1 MIFPFLVNFW
11 YCPRLFSLNRDDM
24 KQPSSSFMSGLISR
38 LLLYKTCQKDDE
50 NWDGG
55 FSAKKVMKIEMVAFQ
70 PKRGRKLNWI
80 LSTNSYI
87 FRKGTTNQ
95 EITTKNFFFQKV
107 ATPVCAMA
115 EVEERER
122 FECKECSVSFA
133 FQITLAKHNYHVHKK
148 DTILA
153 VDIKCLQCESKF
165 STKKSLKIH
174 SMKVHGVYK
183 ALIKSQ
189 EGGTCEAC
197 GKQFNKFLA
206 DHIRQNHTIPK
217 KSCDKCDFKTTMTG
231 NLKKHMKIHED
242 ISEPCPHCGQ
252 IYKQIEAH
260 LTRTNCGRKPEERL
274 PTSTCPQCGK
284 VLKTEAK
291 MRVHVKRIHNQVRD
305 KQCHFCDYNTYS
317 GGNLRL
323 HIRTQHEKCWDVEKI
338 SKNNLFCVSRLSS
351 QKQHTTNDLLF
362 YWPRTLF

>member
-1 MIFPFLVNFW
+1 
-11 YCPRLFSLNRDDM
+11 
-24 KQPSSSFMSGLISR
+24 
-38 LLLYKTCQKDDE
+38 
-50 NWDGG
+50 
-55 FSAKKVMKIEMVAFQ
+55 
-70 PKRGRKLNWI
+70 
-80 LSTNSYI
+80 
-87 FRKGTTNQ
+87 
-95 EITTKNFFFQKV
+95 
-107 ATPVCAMA
+107 MA

-183 ALIKSQ
+183 ALIKSK

-197 GKQFNKFLA
+197 GKQFKKFLA
-206 DHIRQNHTIPK
+206 DHMRQKHTAPR

-323 HIRTQHEKCWDVEKI
+323 HIRTQHEKC
-338 SKNNLFCVSRLSS
+338 
-351 QKQHTTNDLLF
+351 
-362 YWPRTLF
+362 